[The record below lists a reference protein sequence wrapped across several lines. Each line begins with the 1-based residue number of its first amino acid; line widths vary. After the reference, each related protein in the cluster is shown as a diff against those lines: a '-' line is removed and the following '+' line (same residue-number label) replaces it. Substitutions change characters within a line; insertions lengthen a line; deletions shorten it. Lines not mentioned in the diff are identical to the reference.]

1 MLSINFAMYYPTLY
15 LQRAVILHDTF
26 NNAVKML
33 TIRSALCYGMFRTC
47 LAHESNRRPVDSI
60 SHSFAFS
67 CRSVLSE
74 EGYEYDYDNMSE
86 DIAHDRTES
95 IWSNVSGGQI
105 QSCI

>member
-1 MLSINFAMYYPTLY
+1 MS
-15 LQRAVILHDTF
+15 
-26 NNAVKML
+26 
-33 TIRSALCYGMFRTC
+33 CTC
-47 LAHESNRRPVDSI
+47 SNRRPVDSI

-95 IWSNVSGGQI
+95 IWPNVSGGQI